1 MAVMDYAV
9 KRHKT
14 KQGTHAM
21 AEIEF
26 SKAQKDIIVQKL
38 QDYMN
43 RELDYEIGQFDAE
56 FLLDFFSAEVGAFY
70 YNQGLQDA
78 RAVIVN
84 QLENID
90 EAIYE
95 IEKPT

>member
-1 MAVMDYAV
+1 
-9 KRHKT
+9 
-14 KQGTHAM
+14 M

-26 SKAQKDIIVQKL
+26 SKAEKDTIVQKI
-38 QDYMN
+38 QDYLN
-43 RELDYEIGQFDAE
+43 DELDVEIGQFDAE
-56 FLLDFFSAEVGAFY
+56 FLLDFFSKEVGAYY

-78 RAVIVN
+78 RAVIAN

-95 IEKPT
+95 IERPVRFFK